1 MNNRIVEKDKLL
13 DENGKLKHKGY
24 ATSLIAFLS

>member
-13 DENGKLKHKGY
+13 DENGKLKAKGTVIKIIRY
-24 ATSLIAFLS
+24 